1 MGNTLKINTSVGIL
15 EAGIINQRQWTA
27 MRMWPRPQQFLGEL
41 WSWGGPSDSSQVK
54 SSQPCMW
61 CPLLTLR
68 EAWPWVKLAVL
79 AKSFGLP
86 PLPAPGKWSFNW
98 RQEVVPSTVYY
109 HWPQKPSVSYPLIY
123 SVLKASTSFL
133 ISFSMSLPK
142 ALLVSSMRSL
152 YFPEALLYEP
162 LPFKIFKPRMSQ
174 QVTDTSQPDLGISV
188 P

>member
-1 MGNTLKINTSVGIL
+1 MGIL
-15 EAGIINQRQWTA
+15 EAGIIRRRWWTA
-27 MRMWPRPQQFLGEL
+27 MRMWPRPQKFLGEL
-41 WSWGGPSDSSQVK
+41 WSWRGPSDSSQVK
-54 SSQPCMW
+54 SSQPCVW

-68 EAWPWVKLAVL
+68 EAWPGVKLAVL
-79 AKSFGLP
+79 VKSGGPP
-86 PLPAPGKWSFNW
+86 PLPATGKWSFSW

-123 SVLKASTSFL
+123 SVLRASTSFL

-142 ALLVSSMRSL
+142 VLLVSSMRSL
-152 YFPEALLYEP
+152 HFPAALLHGP

-174 QVTDTSQPDLGISV
+174 WVTDTSLPDLGVSV